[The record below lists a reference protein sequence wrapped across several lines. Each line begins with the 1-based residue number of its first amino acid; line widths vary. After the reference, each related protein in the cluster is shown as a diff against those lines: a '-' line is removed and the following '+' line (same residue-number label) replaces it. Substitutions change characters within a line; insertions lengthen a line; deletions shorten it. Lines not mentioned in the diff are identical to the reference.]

1 MKELNENILRNE
13 NKFYV
18 GGDNWLDTQIM
29 NTKKKIEKIEID
41 KIKLYLK
48 KYLLLDNVNFLFGTG
63 SSIHLGA
70 ESIQGIPKQV
80 EDFVNESNS
89 ADLFNKL
96 KKTYENKIIE
106 DIKKK
111 ISTNEE
117 YLIWENRRN
126 MLDEPLLSKLKDIP
140 VINEKIDLQ
149 KALSLVDSSEK
160 EKIYKMAIEIKLEE
174 FLNYLYALKYLIINS
189 AGLFLNENTFSEN
202 DVESLIQV
210 IKKAIFKMCDLDKIS
225 IENNIFLQKK
235 ENENIKTIMLE
246 EGKYTYHKS
255 FLTSILQRPLNLR
268 RANIFTLNYDLAFE
282 YACDELGIQYI
293 NGFVGFNERNF
304 RPEVYNYDFF
314 YPGDVTEGKVKR
326 IERVIKY
333 YKLHGSLNWVY
344 EKENKNNP
352 YGLYEI
358 PIDLVRIKMDNESK
372 ENEIGDIMI
381 YPSSSKKE
389 FTLNF
394 PYSDLFRKFADRLQ
408 QPEAVLFVIGY
419 SFCDE
424 HINDIIYQALANPSF
439 TLIIVDFKGTDNGG
453 EILKL
458 NKLKDPRII
467 ISQGKYLGDF
477 KFFSKELLPNMDQE
491 DTRIKVTKTLE
502 KLFSSPFIEEKEEEN
517 V

>member
-1 MKELNENILRNE
+1 MKNRSENQ
-13 NKFYV
+13 FYV
-18 GGDNWLDTQIM
+18 GGENWLETES
-29 NTKKKIEKIEID
+29 KSGEIEKNEIE

-70 ESIQGIPKQV
+70 ESIQGIPIQI
-80 EDFVNESNS
+80 EDAINESDSKN
-89 ADLFNKL
+89 LYETLKNK
-96 KKTYENKIIE
+96 YEKKIILE
-106 DIKKK
+106 IKAS
-111 ISTNEE
+111 ILERAE
-117 YLIWENRRN
+117 YLIWENTRKN
-126 MLDEPLLSKLKDIP
+126 LKPELKIKLEKLEIKNSKICLK
-140 VINEKIDLQ
+140 
-149 KALSLVDSSEK
+149 KALELVEK
-160 EKIYKMAIEIKLEE
+160 EEEEELLKIAVEIKLED
-174 FLNYLYALKYLIINS
+174 FLNYLYALKYLIKNS
-189 AGLFLNENTFSEN
+189 EGLI
-202 DVESLIQV
+202 SLEDKLKEEDLERLILI
-210 IKKAIFKMCDLDKIS
+210 IKKAIFKMCDLDKIKL
-225 IENNIFLQKK
+225 EENIFFKDSK
-235 ENENIKTIMLE
+235 NSNIKELME
-246 EGKYTYHKS
+246 REGKYAFHKS

-314 YPGDVTEGKVKR
+314 YPGDTTEGKVKR

-358 PIDLVRIKMDNESK
+358 PIDLVRMKIKNTEEEKNM
-372 ENEIGDIMI
+372 GDIMI
-381 YPSSSKKE
+381 YPTSSKKE
-389 FTLNF
+389 YTLNF
-394 PYSDLFRKFADRLQ
+394 PYSELFRKFSDRLH
-408 QPEAVLFVIGY
+408 QPEAVLFVVGY
-419 SFCDE
+419 SFYDE

-439 TLIIVDFKGTDNGG
+439 TIIIVDYNGAKSGG

-458 NKLKDPRII
+458 KNLKDPRIT

-477 KFFSKELLPNMDQE
+477 KIFSKELLPSMEQE
-491 DTRIKVTKTLE
+491 DTRAKIIANLE
-502 KLFSSPFIEEKEEEN
+502 KLFSSTEREAEEN